1 MSINTSLEDC
11 LKFHT
16 FCPRC
21 ALEFTAEHHST
32 GSLSCACGWIDT
44 TNTEKASLVIE
55 KKTIHVL
62 LAFGAIFTAGLLHVG
77 SWGNYALSIP
87 FTKVAQVT
95 GMLSADGY
103 RDLAKTCIILNKWSC
118 AEEAYTS
125 LATQRGVADG
135 FAELGSLEA
144 RLNKSADAVRAYAS
158 YEKNGGHESKALLQ
172 FGKLLESANQD
183 AEATRIYEKSIASN
197 PMALP
202 IQATTGI
209 VRLMM
214 KQGKYVEAY
223 ERIVAFHE
231 SAENAGGYLNTEAA
245 QLQKQL
251 GETAAA
257 KIEKKSSKRS

>member
-1 MSINTSLEDC
+1 M
-11 LKFHT
+11 KFHT

-21 ALEFTAEHHST
+21 ALEFTNEHHSV
-32 GSLSCACGWIDT
+32 GNLSCACGWIDT
-44 TNTEKASLVIE
+44 TGDEKAAQLIE
-55 KKTIHVL
+55 KKTIHVM

-87 FTKVAQVT
+87 FTKAAQFT
-95 GMLSADGY
+95 GMLSSDGY
-103 RDLAKTCIILNKWSC
+103 RDLAKSCIQLNKWTC
-118 AEEAYTS
+118 AEDAYTS
-125 LATQRGVADG
+125 LATERGQVEG
-135 FAELGSLEA
+135 FAELGSLDA
-144 RLNKSADAVRAYAS
+144 RLNKPADALRAYAA
-158 YEKNGGHESKALLQ
+158 YEKNGGHDSKALLQ
-172 FGKLLESANQD
+172 FGKLLETANQD
-183 AEATRIYEKSIASN
+183 AEATRIYEKSIVSN
-197 PMALP
+197 PASLP

-214 KQGKYVEAY
+214 KQGRYSEAY

-251 GETAAA
+251 GETATA